1 MIHYAALE
9 NSPRLQRVR
18 DFLVS
23 RGSLGAT
30 THEIIVLANVCAVN
44 TAISELRANGLKIDC
59 EYERETE
66 TRSRVHRYTLK
77 ERP

>member
-1 MIHYAALE
+1 MIHAARLE
-9 NSPRLQRVR
+9 TSPRLRRVR

-30 THEIIVLANVCAVN
+30 TMEIITKANVCAVN
-44 TAISELRANGLKIDC
+44 SIAAELRANGLRVRC

-66 TRSRVHRYTLK
+66 TRSRVHRYWL
-77 ERP
+77 EGP